1 MVEGVPSHPS
11 ALKQIT
17 AFAVVHFLVKRC
29 LPERSSSMQDFIY
42 LQRLQAAVA
51 YVADDAT
58 LGLLTCADKRTARA
72 WKDELES
79 NQEQVTK
86 VGHIKTHRG
95 WHNADLFHCV
105 ITS

>member
-17 AFAVVHFLVKRC
+17 AFAVVHFLVKR

-51 YVADDAT
+51 YMMP
-58 LGLLTCADKRTARA
+58 L
-72 WKDELES
+72 
-79 NQEQVTK
+79 
-86 VGHIKTHRG
+86 
-95 WHNADLFHCV
+95 
-105 ITS
+105 